1 MSDSSDTILRHATD
15 SESARD
21 VAAAHAAIVHAAR
34 RDSTATETRHE
45 PSAVTAEARHEA
57 ATETRHGVPAWRGLR
72 AAATADSAS
81 YSHQLGYEAKEKLG
95 PRGQYGGVGW
105 YQVLGKHGAI
115 VRSAAALDSE
125 FVCEVKEGSR
135 LLVSSNCLVDALCTH
150 SPKTVAQVR
159 TKPRPCIRL
168 RFG

>member
-1 MSDSSDTILRHATD
+1 MSDSSDTILRHASD

-57 ATETRHGVPAWRGLR
+57 ATETRHGVPAWRGSERLR
-72 AAATADSAS
+72 PRIPPPIRISSDM
-81 YSHQLGYEAKEKLG
+81 KPREKLG